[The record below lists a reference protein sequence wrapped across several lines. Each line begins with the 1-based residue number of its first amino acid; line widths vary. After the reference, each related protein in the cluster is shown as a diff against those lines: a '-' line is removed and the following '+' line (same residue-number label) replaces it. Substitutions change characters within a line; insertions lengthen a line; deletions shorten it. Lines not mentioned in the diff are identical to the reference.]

1 MAVVSYDEPLVEID
15 VPQPKLR
22 PGTAL
27 IEVLTC
33 GVCYSDVKTS
43 RGQMPFSAELTLPH
57 VPGHEI
63 CARVVATDPPGL
75 YEPGELVVVY
85 HYWPCGRCRR
95 CRAGDETLCLDLE
108 AWIGFTDP
116 GGFQE
121 RLVVPV
127 GRLVRVSGLDPVEA
141 ASVNCAVGTA
151 YRAVVTRARA
161 APGTTIAVVGLGG
174 VGIHALQV
182 AAATGSIAVG
192 LDPSARA
199 REVAAGL
206 GLPARDTDGFEPAA
220 TGHDGVDEE
229 GFDAV
234 VVTAG
239 AAPAY
244 RQATEI
250 VRKGGRIVCV
260 GYAPDSE
267 FRLTTPR
274 LVLDEIVVLGSRYVG
289 RAELERAVELV
300 RRGQVKPVVDSL
312 RPLGDVN
319 DAYDDLTS
327 GRVVGRA
334 VLRVAETLESSA
346 AERHAVARR

>member
-1 MAVVSYDEPLVEID
+1 MAVVAYGEPLVEIH
-15 VPQPKLR
+15 VPQPELR

-33 GVCYSDVKTS
+33 GVCFSDVKTS
-43 RGQMPFSAELTLPH
+43 HGQMPFSPELTLPH

-63 CARVVATDPPGL
+63 CGRVLATDPPGL

-95 CRAGDETLCLDLE
+95 CRAGDEVLCLDLK

-121 RLVVPV
+121 RLVVPL
-127 GRLVRVSGLDPVEA
+127 GQLVQVRGLDPVEA
-141 ASVNCAVGTA
+141 ATVNCALGTA
-151 YRAVVTRARA
+151 YRAVVTRAQA
-161 APGTTIAVVGLGG
+161 APGSTIAVVGLGG

-182 AAATGSIAVG
+182 AAAAGSIAVG

-206 GLPARDTDGFEPAA
+206 RVPAYDTAGFEPAV
-220 TGHDGVDEE
+220 TGLEPVEEE

-239 AAPAY
+239 APAAY
-244 RQATEI
+244 RQAAEI

-260 GYAPDSE
+260 GYTPDSE
-267 FRLTTPR
+267 FRLATPR
-274 LVLDEIVVLGSRYVG
+274 LVLEEIVVLGSRYVK

-300 RRGQVKPVVDSL
+300 RRGQVKPVVHSL
-312 RPLGDVN
+312 RPLGEVN

-327 GRVVGRA
+327 GRVVGRT
-334 VLRVAETLESSA
+334 VLRVADALESHSVT
-346 AERHAVARR
+346 RHAVARR